1 MDGTN
6 SRAIRD
12 ARVAAGLTI
21 EAAAQQ
27 AGCSVRTIT
36 RAESGESNSRA
47 ALLARLSDV
56 YGVPLKSLIHTHQG
70 NRMARSRVKVG
81 KDSE

>member
-1 MDGTN
+1 MDGAN
-6 SRAIRD
+6 SKAIRD

-21 EAAAQQ
+21 EAAAQR

-36 RAESGESNSRA
+36 RAESGESNSRV

-56 YGVPLKSLIHTHQG
+56 YDVPLKSLIHITNG
-70 NRMARSRVKVG
+70 NGTARSRVKVG
-81 KDSE
+81 KDSK